1 MRLNGVLYAGMRL
14 VIRPYHAKN
23 SIGESHVRS
32 DEGTGA
38 SRTDT
43 SGPLSDAASPRFSSD
58 ESADR
63 YHSADITEYTKPDDM
78 NVKFL
83 PGLDFLAAATASNKS
98 LQEDLKP
105 EAKEER
111 PNILT
116 PKPTMTREDE
126 MVIQFS
132 ETNAISLEV
141 SHRCLSQSDFN
152 LELAHEAVAFASE
165 FARLNDLVLQSSII
179 CLEENLWNMDNATL
193 FIQTVVQEVSDKTGM
208 TMDWALECLAA
219 NGWTANEAVESF
231 EELKV
236 NKVLLLFL
244 FFIFIFVFPLF
255 LFFSTFPFHFSSFLI
270 LGFLEERKKK
280 EKRDVCD

>member
-1 MRLNGVLYAGMRL
+1 MRL

-105 EAKEER
+105 EAKEEM

-141 SHRCLSQSDFN
+141 SYRCLSQSDFN

-193 FIQTVVQEVSDKTGM
+193 FIQTVGQEVSDKTGM
-208 TMDWALECLAA
+208 TIDWALECLAA

-231 EELKV
+231 EDLKV
-236 NKVLLLFL
+236 NKVLLSFFFFLFL
-244 FFIFIFVFPLF
+244 SF
-255 LFFSTFPFHFSSFLI
+255 LFSLFSFFFFFFSHIRIF
-270 LGFLEERKKK
+270 GRKKK
-280 EKRDVCD
+280 KRKERCL